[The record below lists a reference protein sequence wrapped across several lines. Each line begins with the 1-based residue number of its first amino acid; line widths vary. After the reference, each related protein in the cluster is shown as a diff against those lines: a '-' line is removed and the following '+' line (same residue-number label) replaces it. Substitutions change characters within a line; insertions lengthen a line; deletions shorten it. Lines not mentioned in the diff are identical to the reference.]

1 MFGKHCSKRIESGVN
16 RLHSSSLVAVRDLS
30 TNPLLGVHDLQD
42 VLRGHNL
49 IHSVVHNS
57 CLRLDS
63 CRMSCLNQL
72 LGWQWCLHN
81 KRTGERDG
89 CFSRSSFI
97 QRLAKEAER
106 RRTGGAEILFILF
119 RAEKESCSPFLFY
132 SLLFFYS
139 RQRHLMESTMEKA
152 WMKVVWR
159 KTCGEQN
166 NATSDETAVCFVDSV
181 MVSKDWTSLWMTHLN
196 ILFLAGREVF
206 STDNHCRI
214 SSGWQG
220 FCSCS

>member
-119 RAEKESCSPFLFY
+119 RAEKESCS
-132 SLLFFYS
+132 LLSFTPSFS
-139 RQRHLMESTMEKA
+139 FTPGSDIWWNPRWERHEWKSFGEKHVGSKTTQHLM
-152 WMKVVWR
+152 R
-159 KTCGEQN
+159 PL
-166 NATSDETAVCFVDSV
+166 FV
-181 MVSKDWTSLWMTHLN
+181 L
-196 ILFLAGREVF
+196 
-206 STDNHCRI
+206 
-214 SSGWQG
+214 
-220 FCSCS
+220 